1 MKFQISCLLL
11 QPSNE
16 AAVEFAVTDV
26 LCKSRL
32 WDIASLNSDSSD
44 NVRVNQSEV
53 ALFSAMLK
61 HSSNEKDYHLSKVH
75 LFSEKVYH
83 ILLIFQILR
92 YSRLMFSGQLR
103 LKG

>member
-1 MKFQISCLLL
+1 MTFQISCLLL

-16 AAVEFAVTDV
+16 AAIEFAVTDV

-61 HSSNEKDYHLSKVH
+61 HSSNKKDYHLSKVH

-83 ILLIFQILR
+83 ILPIFKILR
-92 YSRLMFSGQLR
+92 CHRLMFSVQLC

>member
-1 MKFQISCLLL
+1 MCKKLDFFIL

-16 AAVEFAVTDV
+16 AAVEFAITDV

-32 WDIASLNSDSSD
+32 WDIASLNSHLSD

-83 ILLIFQILR
+83 ILLIFQILPCHQ
-92 YSRLMFSGQLR
+92 LMFSVQLC